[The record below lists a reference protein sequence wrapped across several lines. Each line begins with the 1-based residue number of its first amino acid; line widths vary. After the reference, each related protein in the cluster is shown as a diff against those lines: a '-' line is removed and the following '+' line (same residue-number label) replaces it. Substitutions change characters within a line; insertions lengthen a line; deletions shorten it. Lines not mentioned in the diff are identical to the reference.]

1 MNHLF
6 SKIVLQ
12 RLFVWGLMVLG
23 FGSNMAY
30 AELPQERVKAAKVAY
45 LTRELGLSPQEAER
59 FWPVY
64 NEFENRRDDLR
75 HDRLDHRHRDR
86 KADARELPLAH
97 GVSAAGRDRGR
108 PRVGQRTMRAATVPR
123 P

>member
-1 MNHLF
+1 MSHLF

-12 RLFVWGLMVLG
+12 RLLVWGLMVLG
-23 FGSNMAY
+23 FGSNIAY
-30 AELPQERVKAAKVAY
+30 AKLPQERVKAAKVAY

-75 HDRLDHRHRDR
+75 HRMKDLMDERD
-86 KADARELPLAH
+86 
-97 GVSAAGRDRGR
+97 GGG
-108 PRVGQRTMRAATVPR
+108 
-123 P
+123 